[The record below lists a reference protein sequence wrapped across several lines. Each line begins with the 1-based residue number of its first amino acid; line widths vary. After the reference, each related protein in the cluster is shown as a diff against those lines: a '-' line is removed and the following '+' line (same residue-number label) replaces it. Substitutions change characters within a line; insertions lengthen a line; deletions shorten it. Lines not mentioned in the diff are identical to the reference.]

1 MSAPPPPVPAPAP
14 SDTAPPPPAAR
25 WPVPA
30 WAAAGVVLTGL
41 YLLSMDATI
50 LNVAVPDLQRD
61 LGPSMA
67 QIQWIIDGFP
77 LVVAGAV
84 MAGGVLSDRWGHRR
98 SFITGALVC
107 CVASVFG
114 ATASDPGVVIAARAG
129 MGAGA
134 AVVLPAGMSVLITSL
149 YVTPERRRRAFTAWT
164 MAVAVGGLSGPVV
177 GGALVELFSWRA
189 GFWANVP
196 LAAGVAVAAWFFV
209 PESGR
214 TRKGR
219 VDATGC
225 LLSSGALLCVLWGL
239 IEAPV
244 HGWTSGPVLT
254 AYALAVALAV
264 AFRTQQRR
272 TPAPLLDR
280 DLRGDRRVRCAL
292 VSSVVM
298 CMAAFGMLF
307 LISLYL
313 QTMLRCTPWE
323 AGLRTLPMTVS
334 MLPGAVCALY
344 LLQRSLVR
352 PALIGGLTALTSGLL
367 LLTTVSAASGY
378 GLIAAVQ
385 SLCGL
390 GAGLLA
396 TVVNEIVMAAAG
408 ERRAGVGSALHDASR
423 EVGSALGI
431 AVLGSVLMT
440 AFRDRLPTAP
450 AAGGELPASGDSVT
464 ALNALTRVA
473 DLPGPAQEAV
483 REAFAHAL
491 STAAAVAAG
500 VTLTTAAVMWWGLGP
515 AAARTRP
522 EPSDSAQEPSGPAQ
536 LAPSPEAG

>member
-1 MSAPPPPVPAPAP
+1 MSAPPPPVAAPAP
-14 SDTAPPPPAAR
+14 SDTASPTHAAR
-25 WPVPA
+25 WPAPT
-30 WAAAGVVLTGL
+30 WAAATVVLTGL
-41 YLLSMDATI
+41 YLLSMDATV

-67 QIQWIIDGFP
+67 QVQWIIDGFP

-98 SFITGALVC
+98 SFISGVLVC

-114 ATASDPGVVIAARAG
+114 ATASDPGVVIAARAA

-134 AVVLPAGMSVLITSL
+134 ALVMPAGMSVLITSL

-196 LAAGVAVAAWFFV
+196 VAAGLAVAAWFLV

-219 VDATGC
+219 VDAVGC

-254 AYALAVALAV
+254 AYVVAVLLAV
-264 AFRTQQRR
+264 AFRAQQRR
-272 TPAPLLDR
+272 AAAPLLDR
-280 DLRGDRRVRCAL
+280 DLRGDRHVRCAL
-292 VSSVVM
+292 ASGVVM

-313 QTMLRCTPWE
+313 QSMLGYTPWQ

-334 MLPGAVCALY
+334 MLPGALCALY

-352 PALIGGLTALTSGLL
+352 AAMTGGLAVLTSGLL
-367 LLTTVSAASGY
+367 LLTTVSASSGY

-440 AFRDRLPTAP
+440 AFRDRLPAAP
-450 AAGGELPASGDSVT
+450 AGGGVLPAQDDPVT
-464 ALNALTRVA
+464 ALDVLTRMGE
-473 DLPGPAQEAV
+473 LPGPAQEAV

-491 STAAAVAAG
+491 SLAAAVAAG
-500 VTLTTAAVMWWGLGP
+500 VTLTTAAAMWWGLR
-515 AAARTRP
+515 AVARTQP
-522 EPSDSAQEPSGPAQ
+522 EPSATAQEPSGSAQ
-536 LAPSPEAG
+536 LTGRPEAG